1 MIRPFL
7 GAAVA
12 ATAVAGTVTQSATAV
27 GAIALCLPPGMIL
40 GFYAKGYVTLER
52 CDCCRIEKKGRK
64 FFSLRKNNSS
74 YIGLCVVFL
83 RSKYRDEMYKVSKV
97 LVNI

>member
-40 GFYAKGYVTLER
+40 GFYAKGSVTLER

-74 YIGLCVVFL
+74 YIGLCVVFC
-83 RSKYRDEMYKVSKV
+83 EA
-97 LVNI
+97 NIEAKCIRCQKC